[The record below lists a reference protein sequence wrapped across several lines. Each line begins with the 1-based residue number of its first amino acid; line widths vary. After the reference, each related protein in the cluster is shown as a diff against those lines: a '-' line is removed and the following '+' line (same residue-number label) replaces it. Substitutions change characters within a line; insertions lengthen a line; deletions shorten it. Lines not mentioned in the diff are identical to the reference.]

1 VEFESCPA
9 TEKYREMVQNNMV
22 LARKLEITG
31 VPGFIIGMID
41 TQNPGNVKGISS
53 VRGAMPF
60 PNF

>member
-1 VEFESCPA
+1 
-9 TEKYREMVQNNMV
+9 MV